1 MRRMWNNWNSQTFL
15 MRIQNSAVTLETKFG
30 ISLIKVD
37 VQLPF
42 DPAIEPLGLCPG
54 EMKTAFTEMYII
66 VNGKSV
72 SLK

>member
-30 ISLIKVD
+30 ISLTKVD

-66 VNGKSV
+66 VNGKPV